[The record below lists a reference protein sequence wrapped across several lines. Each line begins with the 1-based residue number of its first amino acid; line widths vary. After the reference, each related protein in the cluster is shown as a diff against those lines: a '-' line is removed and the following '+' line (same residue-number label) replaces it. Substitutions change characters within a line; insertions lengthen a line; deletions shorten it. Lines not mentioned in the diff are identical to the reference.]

1 MILDLPI
8 PPSWLRLVTTNA
20 ADASASGDASSPNG
34 VDAPSAPAADPS
46 ESPGAQ
52 SDPEEVS
59 AQYFSQQSPHGE
71 PCLLMVSPLLPLPS
85 SLVTLVRSAIQDEAD
100 FKLDWKWPPQTPRL
114 GPWEVVAQLC
124 IGQSRESGLPT
135 GRLYVAL
142 DAGVGAFLIVVI
154 DRDPNRLAQRQA
166 EVFGL
171 LSRAQLFRV
180 QHAGEAEGLQPPN
193 NNLAAS
199 EPAGPDLLPSRLQA
213 VIPPQ
218 QPAPELYLKEFLF
231 RHFVD

>member
-20 ADASASGDASSPNG
+20 ADASASGDARSHNG
-34 VDAPSAPAADPS
+34 VDAPSAAAAEPS
-46 ESPGAQ
+46 AQ
-52 SDPEEVS
+52 SDPEEES
-59 AQYFSQQSPHGE
+59 AQYFSQQSPDGE
-71 PCLLMVSPLLPLPS
+71 PCLLMVSPMLPLPS

-166 EVFGL
+166 EVFSL

-218 QPAPELYLKEFLF
+218 LPAPELYLKEFLF